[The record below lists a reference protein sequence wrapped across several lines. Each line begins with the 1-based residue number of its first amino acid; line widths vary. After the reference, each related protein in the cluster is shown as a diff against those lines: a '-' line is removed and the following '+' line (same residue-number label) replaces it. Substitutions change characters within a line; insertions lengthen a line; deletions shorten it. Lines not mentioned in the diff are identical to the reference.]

1 MASATTTDI
10 ATTDL
15 PTLLSELRQTRA
27 RAESLL
33 AEIRSAQ
40 RESEMQTKGQ
50 GSSPAVGAAG
60 EIFKRIAGTSSLD
73 RAARDAERII
83 AAVDRRLSEIG
94 ATSHVS
100 TSMADWVRGR

>member
-1 MASATTTDI
+1 MAIATTADI

-15 PTLLSELRQTRA
+15 PTLLAELRQTRA

-33 AEIRSAQ
+33 AEIRQAQ
-40 RESEMQTKGQ
+40 RESKTH
-50 GSSPAVGAAG
+50 ANDRAA
-60 EIFKRIAGTSSLD
+60 RPIAGTSGETFKRVAGMSSLD

-83 AAVDRRLSEIG
+83 AAVDRRLSEIA